1 MCQKGESIPVP
12 AGTIVELF
20 APDCRKTQVRTAIP
34 KTRRTFL
41 DVGTEPGAFRR
52 AATISGVINMHFKSM
67 ASLKRWSIAV
77 AAAPWIAGCASVAPG
92 LHFSGSSYSSGSS
105 APSSAA
111 AAGEEATN
119 AVLKPITPQLVKVER
134 ELREKQVTQ
143 DISKLLGKPGPYT
156 IENGDVLSIVVWDH
170 PELSNA
176 ATMAAGAVVGPGA
189 DASTSAAT
197 APPAGFMVDHE
208 GMIQFPYA
216 GPLKVAG
223 LTQDQ
228 ARNQLATRLSKYL
241 KQPRVTLRV
250 QSFRSKRVYVDGEV
264 KNPGLQAI
272 NDIPM
277 TLVEA
282 LNRAGGV
289 LPSGDQS
296 QIVINRDGTNYHINL
311 PHLVQRGVNPSSIML
326 ASGDVVR
333 VRSRD
338 ESKVFVSGEVV
349 SPRALPMHNGRLTL
363 NEALGESGGINP
375 TSGDGS
381 QIYVIRKSGTEQVV
395 FQLDGRSPGAMAMAE
410 GFELSPKDV
419 VYVAA
424 TPLANWHRAISLILP
439 GALSSAV
446 GAVGPA
452 R

>member
-1 MCQKGESIPVP
+1 MWGNHMRSYSK
-12 AGTIVELF
+12 
-20 APDCRKTQVRTAIP
+20 
-34 KTRRTFL
+34 
-41 DVGTEPGAFRR
+41 
-52 AATISGVINMHFKSM
+52 AA
-67 ASLKRWSIAV
+67 LKKWSV
-77 AAAPWIAGCASVAPG
+77 VLLMPWLVAGCASVTPG
-92 LHFSGSSYSSGSS
+92 LHFNTKDHAVYEHS
-105 APSSAA
+105 ASDSANA
-111 AAGEEATN
+111 SDNAMD
-119 AVLKPITPQLVKVER
+119 AVLKPITPQLVKQER
-134 ELREKQVTQ
+134 EHREKQASQ
-143 DISKLLGKPGPYT
+143 DISKLLAKPEPYAIDT
-156 IENGDVLSIVVWDH
+156 GDVLSIVVWDH
-170 PELSNA
+170 PELSNS
-176 ATMAAGAVVGPGA
+176 ATVATGGPVGVGA
-189 DASTSAAT
+189 DASTSATT
-197 APPAGFMVDHE
+197 APPAGFIVDHE

-228 ARNQLATRLSKYL
+228 ARTLLSTRLSKYL
-241 KQPRVTLRV
+241 RQPKVTLRV
-250 QSFRSKRVYVDGEV
+250 QSYRSKRVYVDGEV

-289 LPSGDQS
+289 LPTGDQS
-296 QIVINRDGTNYHINL
+296 QVVINRNGVNYQINL
-311 PHLVQRGVNPSSIML
+311 PQLVQRGVNPGSIML
-326 ASGDVVR
+326 ANGDVVR

-349 SPRALPMHNGRLTL
+349 SPRALPMYNGRLTL

-381 QIYVIRKSGTEQVV
+381 QIYVVRKNGSDQIVY
-395 FQLDGRSPGAMAMAE
+395 QLDGRSPGAMAMAE

-446 GAVGPA
+446 GAVTPA
-452 R
+452 AR

>member
-1 MCQKGESIPVP
+1 MRSYSK
-12 AGTIVELF
+12 
-20 APDCRKTQVRTAIP
+20 
-34 KTRRTFL
+34 
-41 DVGTEPGAFRR
+41 
-52 AATISGVINMHFKSM
+52 
-67 ASLKRWSIAV
+67 ASLKTWSV
-77 AAAPWIAGCASVAPG
+77 ALLLPWFAAGCASVAPG
-92 LHFSGSSYSSGSS
+92 LHFNSQDHTSGYRAASSSDAGSGQ
-105 APSSAA
+105 
-111 AAGEEATN
+111 ELTD
-119 AVLKPITPQLVKVER
+119 AVLKPITPQLVKAER
-134 ELREKQVTQ
+134 ELREKQVSQ
-143 DISKLLGKPGPYT
+143 DISKLLAKPAPYT
-156 IENGDVLSIVVWDH
+156 IDSGDVLSIVVWDH
-170 PELSNA
+170 PELSNS
-176 ATMAAGAVVGPGA
+176 ATVAAGAQGGVGA
-189 DASTSAAT
+189 DASTSATT

-228 ARNQLATRLSKYL
+228 ARNLLASKLSKYL
-241 KQPRVTLRV
+241 RQPKVTLRV
-250 QSFRSKRVYVDGEV
+250 QSYRSKRVYVDGEV
-264 KNPGLQAI
+264 KSPGLQAI

-296 QIVINRDGTNYHINL
+296 QVVVNRNGTNYQINL
-311 PHLVQRGVNPSSIML
+311 PQLVQRGVNPGSIML
-326 ASGDVVR
+326 TSGDVVR

-349 SPRALPMHNGRLTL
+349 SPRALPMYNGRLTL

-375 TSGDGS
+375 LSGDGS
-381 QIYVIRKSGTEQVV
+381 QIYVVRKNGSDQIVY
-395 FQLDGRSPGAMAMAE
+395 QLDGRAPGALAMAE
-410 GFELSPKDV
+410 GFELSAKDV

-446 GAVGPA
+446 GAVSPTK
-452 R
+452 

>member
-1 MCQKGESIPVP
+1 MPW
-12 AGTIVELF
+12 L
-20 APDCRKTQVRTAIP
+20 
-34 KTRRTFL
+34 
-41 DVGTEPGAFRR
+41 
-52 AATISGVINMHFKSM
+52 AA
-67 ASLKRWSIAV
+67 
-77 AAAPWIAGCASVAPG
+77 CASVAPG
-92 LHFSGSSYSSGSS
+92 LHFNGQGYGQSSGTS
-105 APSSAA
+105 APDSASAA
-111 AAGEEATN
+111 GGDITN
-119 AVLKPITPQLVKVER
+119 ATLRAITPQLVKAER

-143 DISKLLGKPGPYT
+143 DISQLLAKPSPYT
-156 IENGDVLSIVVWDH
+156 IDNGDVLSVVVWDH

-176 ATMAAGAVVGPGA
+176 ATVSTGAPAGPGA
-189 DASTSAAT
+189 DASTSATT

-228 ARNQLATRLSKYL
+228 ARNLLITRLSKYL
-241 KQPRVTLRV
+241 RQPKVTLRV
-250 QSFRSKRVYVDGEV
+250 QSYRSKRVYVDGEV

-289 LPSGDQS
+289 LPTGDQS
-296 QIVINRDGTNYHINL
+296 QIVVNRSGTNYQINL
-311 PHLVQRGVNPSSIML
+311 PQLVQRGVNPGSILL

-381 QIYVIRKSGTEQVV
+381 QIYVVRKNGADQVV
-395 FQLDGRSPGAMAMAE
+395 YQLDGRSPGALAMAE

-446 GAVGPA
+446 GAVQPT

>member
-1 MCQKGESIPVP
+1 MRFSSKASI
-12 AGTIVELF
+12 
-20 APDCRKTQVRTAIP
+20 
-34 KTRRTFL
+34 
-41 DVGTEPGAFRR
+41 
-52 AATISGVINMHFKSM
+52 
-67 ASLKRWSIAV
+67 KRWGV
-77 AAAPWIAGCASVAPG
+77 VLLMPWLAAGCASVSPG
-92 LHFSGSSYSSGSS
+92 LHFNTVDHTSGSS
-105 APSSAA
+105 AQDSAA
-111 AAGEEATN
+111 ASGDDNN

-134 ELREKQVTQ
+134 DLREKQVSQ
-143 DISKLLGKPGPYT
+143 DISKLLAKPAPYT
-156 IENGDVLSIVVWDH
+156 IDTGDVLSIVVWDH
-170 PELSNA
+170 PELSNT
-176 ATMAAGAVVGPGA
+176 ATTAVGGQAGTGA
-189 DASTSAAT
+189 DASTSATT
-197 APPAGFMVDHE
+197 APPAGFIVDHE

-216 GPLKVAG
+216 GPIKVVG

-228 ARNQLATRLSKYL
+228 ARNALVGKLSKYL
-241 KQPRVTLRV
+241 RQPKVTLRI
-250 QSFRSKRVYVDGEV
+250 QSYRSKRVYVDGEV
-264 KNPGLQAI
+264 KNPGLQTI

-282 LNRAGGV
+282 INRAGGV
-289 LPSGDQS
+289 LPTGDQS
-296 QIVINRDGTNYHINL
+296 QVVVNRNGVNYQINL
-311 PHLVQRGVNPSSIML
+311 PLLVQRGVNPGNIML

-349 SPRALPMHNGRLTL
+349 SPRALPMYNGRLTL

-381 QIYVIRKSGTEQVV
+381 QIYVIRKNGTDQVV
-395 FQLDGRSPGAMAMAE
+395 YQLDGRSPGALAMAE

-424 TPLANWHRAISLILP
+424 TPLANWHRSISLILP

>member
-1 MCQKGESIPVP
+1 
-12 AGTIVELF
+12 
-20 APDCRKTQVRTAIP
+20 
-34 KTRRTFL
+34 
-41 DVGTEPGAFRR
+41 
-52 AATISGVINMHFKSM
+52 MHFNGSNYSSDTKE
-67 ASLKRWSIAV
+67 
-77 AAAPWIAGCASVAPG
+77 PEPAPG
-92 LHFSGSSYSSGSS
+92 T
-105 APSSAA
+105 AA
-111 AAGEEATN
+111 EN
-119 AVLKPITPQLVKVER
+119 INPVLRHITPQLVRTER
-134 ELREKQVTQ
+134 EVREKQVTQ

-156 IENGDVLSIVVWDH
+156 IETGDVLSIVVWDH
-170 PELSNA
+170 PELSNS
-176 ATMAAGAVVGPGA
+176 ATVATAGPVGTGA
-189 DASTSAAT
+189 DASTSATT
-197 APPAGFMVDHE
+197 APPAGFIVDHE
-208 GMIQFPYA
+208 GIIQFPYA
-216 GPLKVAG
+216 GEVKVAG

-228 ARNQLATRLSKYL
+228 ARNLLANRLAKYL
-241 KQPRVTLRV
+241 KQPKVTLRV

-282 LNRAGGV
+282 INRAGGV

-296 QIVINRDGTNYHINL
+296 QIIVNRAGVNYSINL
-311 PHLVQRGVNPSSIML
+311 PQLVQRGVNPASIL
-326 ASGDVVR
+326 LTSGDVIR

-381 QIYVIRKSGTEQVV
+381 QIYVIRKNGPEQVV
-395 FQLDGRSPGAMAMAE
+395 YQLDGRSPGALAMAE

-424 TPLANWHRAISLILP
+424 TPLANWHRSISLLLP

-446 GAVGPA
+446 GAVGPT

>member
-1 MCQKGESIPVP
+1 MRSNSK
-12 AGTIVELF
+12 
-20 APDCRKTQVRTAIP
+20 
-34 KTRRTFL
+34 
-41 DVGTEPGAFRR
+41 
-52 AATISGVINMHFKSM
+52 
-67 ASLKRWSIAV
+67 ASLKTWSV
-77 AAAPWIAGCASVAPG
+77 ALILPWLVAGCASVSPG
-92 LHFSGSSYSSGSS
+92 LHFKNQNSGYASNASDGASGQ
-105 APSSAA
+105 
-111 AAGEEATN
+111 ELN
-119 AVLKPITPQLVKVER
+119 DAVLKPITPQLVKSER
-134 ELREKQVTQ
+134 ELREKQVSQ
-143 DISKLLGKPGPYT
+143 DISKLLGKPAPYT
-156 IENGDVLSIVVWDH
+156 IDSGDVLSIVVWDH
-170 PELSNA
+170 PELSNS
-176 ATMAAGAVVGPGA
+176 ATVAAGAQAGPGA
-189 DASTSAAT
+189 DASTAAAT
-197 APPAGFMVDHE
+197 APPAGFIVDHE

-228 ARNQLATRLSKYL
+228 ARNLLAGRLSKYL
-241 KQPRVTLRV
+241 RQPKVTLRV
-250 QSFRSKRVYVDGEV
+250 QSYRSKRVYVDGEV

-289 LPSGDQS
+289 LPTGDQS
-296 QIVINRDGTNYHINL
+296 QIVVNRSGTNYQINL
-311 PHLVQRGVNPSSIML
+311 PQLVQRGVNPGSILL
-326 ASGDVVR
+326 ANGDVVR

-349 SPRALPMHNGRLTL
+349 SPRALPMYNGRLTL

-375 TSGDGS
+375 LSGDGS
-381 QIYVIRKSGTEQVV
+381 QIYVVRKSGTDQVV
-395 FQLDGRSPGAMAMAE
+395 YQLDGRAPGALAMAE

-446 GAVGPA
+446 GAVTPA
-452 R
+452 AK